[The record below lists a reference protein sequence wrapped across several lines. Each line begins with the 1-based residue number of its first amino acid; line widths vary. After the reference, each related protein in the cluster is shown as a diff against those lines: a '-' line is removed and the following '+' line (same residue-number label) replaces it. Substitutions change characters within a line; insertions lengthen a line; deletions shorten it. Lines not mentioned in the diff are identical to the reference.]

1 MSWPGDD
8 FCKVR
13 DLDQSLFG
21 AHGGLDRADEGPG
34 LRRHPFRCVFGPFS
48 VGFCWKSLKSDD
60 RNAWK
65 CMEMH
70 EHPSRTSN
78 NMALPVHG
86 FSSSFLPRQVP
97 RAIRCSPA
105 GCCTGTSDAHAKLVG
120 GPSGWRWDRSSGR
133 FRCFSMLFRCFS
145 PFLMVF
151 DDFFFTGSTGPL
163 RYSCHLLPL
172 ISILHLCGNTCRI
185 HESIERD

>member
-34 LRRHPFRCVFGPFS
+34 LRRHPFRCVFGPF
-48 VGFCWKSLKSDD
+48 SLKSDD

-105 GCCTGTSDAHAKLVG
+105 WRAAVRARRMPM
-120 GPSGWRWDRSSGR
+120 PSLWAALAAGDGNEVRVVFVV
-133 FRCFSMLFRCFS
+133 FRCFFDVFHR
-145 PFLMVF
+145 FLMVF